1 MKRSKLFLGATTAVL
16 AIAGVAAA
24 KHYGDSVQ
32 RFYITKNSGYCQG
45 VVSTCTKTAGANQ
58 CFFYSRCRRNC
69 YKISTINQRPRWRQN
84 GIELLSAV
92 NLLERTLKII
102 QV

>member
-58 CFFYSRCRRNC
+58 CFFTVVAGAIVTRYPLLTKGPAGVRTASNC
-69 YKISTINQRPRWRQN
+69 LVPLTYLN
-84 GIELLSAV
+84 EH
-92 NLLERTLKII
+92 
-102 QV
+102 